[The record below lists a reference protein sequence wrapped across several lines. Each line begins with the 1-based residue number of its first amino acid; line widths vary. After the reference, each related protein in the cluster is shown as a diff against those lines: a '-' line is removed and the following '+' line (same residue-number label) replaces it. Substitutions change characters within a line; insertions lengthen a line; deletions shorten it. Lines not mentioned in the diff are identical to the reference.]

1 MRKYISGI
9 LVIAIMIGIFAAF
22 AIGTSAKA
30 DAQYDLDDPEQRLA
44 YEMTFLTG
52 SRSMERAKYIVDQDA
67 DLTIFSTGKA
77 TGVVNVI
84 GDESIVTDIRIF
96 MYIQRY
102 ESGKWKTVYNDTQ
115 MFAGENEATMIRT
128 CTDSSAIIKGY
139 EYRVSFSVYAYKG
152 MTYQQST
159 GTSPIVR

>member
-9 LVIAIMIGIFAAF
+9 LVIAIMIGVFAAS
-22 AIGTSAKA
+22 AAGTSAKA
-30 DAQYDLDDPEQRLA
+30 DVQYDLDDPEQRLA

-52 SRSMERAKYIVDQDA
+52 SRSMERATYIVDQDA
-67 DLTIFSTGKA
+67 DLTIFSAGKA

-84 GDESIVTDIRIF
+84 GDEDIVTDIRIF

-102 ESGKWKTVYNDTQ
+102 ESGKWKTVYSDNQ
-115 MFAGENEATMIRT
+115 MFTDQFTATMKRT

-139 EYRVSFSVYAYKG
+139 DYQVRFTVYAYKG

-159 GTSPIVR
+159 GTSPVVR

>member
-9 LVIAIMIGIFAAF
+9 LVIAIMIVIFAAS

-52 SRSMERAKYIVDQDA
+52 SQSMERVAYIVDKYA
-67 DLTIFSTGKA
+67 KLTLGSGKA
-77 TGVVNVI
+77 EGIVNVI
-84 GDESIVTDIRIF
+84 GDESIVTDIHIF

-102 ESGKWKTVYNDTQ
+102 ESGKWKTVYSDNQ
-115 MFAGENEATMIRT
+115 MFANQFTAKMKRT

-139 EYRVSFSVYAYKG
+139 DYRISFIVYAYKG
-152 MTYQQST
+152 LTYQST
-159 GTSPIVR
+159 PGTSPVVR

>member
-9 LVIAIMIGIFAAF
+9 LVIAIMIGIFAAS

-84 GDESIVTDIRIF
+84 GDKSIVTDIRILCISKD
-96 MYIQRY
+96 MNR
-102 ESGKWKTVYNDTQ
+102 
-115 MFAGENEATMIRT
+115 ENGRPFTATT
-128 CTDSSAIIKGY
+128 KCSQANT
-139 EYRVSFSVYAYKG
+139 E
-152 MTYQQST
+152 QQ
-159 GTSPIVR
+159 

>member
-9 LVIAIMIGIFAAF
+9 LVIAIMIGIFAAS

-52 SRSMERAKYIVDQDA
+52 SQSMERVAYIVDKYA
-67 DLTIFSTGKA
+67 KLTLGSGKA
-77 TGVVNVI
+77 EGIVNVI
-84 GDESIVTDIRIF
+84 GDESIVTDIHIF

-102 ESGKWKTVYNDTQ
+102 ESGKWKTVYSDNQ
-115 MFAGENEATMIRT
+115 MFANQFTAKMKRT

-139 EYRVSFSVYAYKG
+139 DYRISFIVYAYKG
-152 MTYQQST
+152 LTYQST
-159 GTSPIVR
+159 PGTSPVVR

>member
-1 MRKYISGI
+1 MKKYISGI
-9 LVIAIMIGIFAAF
+9 LVIAIMIGIFAAS

-52 SRSMERAKYIVDQDA
+52 SRAMERTAYIVDQDA
-67 DLTIFSTGKA
+67 DLTLGSGKA
-77 TGVVNVI
+77 EGIVDVVRN
-84 GDESIVTDIRIF
+84 ESIVTDIRIF

-102 ESGKWKTVYNDTQ
+102 ESGKWKTVYSDNQ
-115 MFAGENEATMIRT
+115 MFKGQFFATMTRT

-139 EYRVSFSVYAYKG
+139 DYRVSFSVYAYKG

-159 GTSPIVR
+159 GTSPVVR

>member
-9 LVIAIMIGIFAAF
+9 LVIAIMIGIFAAS

-44 YEMTFLTG
+44 YE
-52 SRSMERAKYIVDQDA
+52 
-67 DLTIFSTGKA
+67 
-77 TGVVNVI
+77 
-84 GDESIVTDIRIF
+84 IVTDIRIF

-159 GTSPIVR
+159 GTSPVVR

>member
-1 MRKYISGI
+1 MKKYISGI
-9 LVIAIMIGIFAAF
+9 LVIAIMIGIFAAS

-44 YEMTFLTG
+44 YERTFLTG
-52 SRSMERAKYIVDQDA
+52 SRAMERTAYIVDQDA
-67 DLTIFSTGKA
+67 DLTLGSGKA
-77 TGVVNVI
+77 EGIVDVVGN
-84 GDESIVTDIRIF
+84 ESIVTDIRIF

-102 ESGKWKTVYNDTQ
+102 ESGKWKTVYSDNQ
-115 MFAGENEATMIRT
+115 MFKGQFFATMTRT

-139 EYRVSFSVYAYKG
+139 DYRVSFSVYAYKG

-159 GTSPIVR
+159 GTSPVVR

>member
-1 MRKYISGI
+1 MKKYISGI
-9 LVIAIMIGIFAAF
+9 LVIAIMIGIFAAS

-44 YEMTFLTG
+44 YEMTYLTG
-52 SRSMERAKYIVDQDA
+52 SRAMERTAYIVDQDA
-67 DLTIFSTGKA
+67 DLTLGSGKA
-77 TGVVNVI
+77 EGIVDVVGN
-84 GDESIVTDIRIF
+84 ESIVTDIRIF

-102 ESGKWKTVYNDTQ
+102 ESGKWKTVYSDNQ
-115 MFAGENEATMIRT
+115 MFKGQFFATMTRT

-139 EYRVSFSVYAYKG
+139 DYRVSFSVYAYKG

-159 GTSPIVR
+159 GTSPVVR

>member
-9 LVIAIMIGIFAAF
+9 LVIAIMIGIFAAS

-52 SRSMERAKYIVDQDA
+52 SQSMERVAYIVDKYA
-67 DLTIFSTGKA
+67 KLTLGSGKA
-77 TGVVNVI
+77 EGIVNVI
-84 GDESIVTDIRIF
+84 GDESIVTDIHIF

-102 ESGKWKTVYNDTQ
+102 ESGKWKTVYSDNQ
-115 MFAGENEATMIRT
+115 MFAGKYKATMTRI

-139 EYRVSFSVYAYKG
+139 DYQVRFTVYAYKG
-152 MTYQQST
+152 TTYQKT
-159 GTSPIVR
+159 TDTSPVVR

>member
-1 MRKYISGI
+1 MKKYISGI
-9 LVIAIMIGIFAAF
+9 LVIAIMIGIFAAS
-22 AIGTSAKA
+22 ALGTSEKA

-52 SRSMERAKYIVDQDA
+52 SRAMERTAYIVDQDA
-67 DLTIFSTGKA
+67 DLTLGSGKA
-77 TGVVNVI
+77 EGIVDVVGN
-84 GDESIVTDIRIF
+84 ESIVTDIRIF

-102 ESGKWKTVYNDTQ
+102 ESGKWKTVYSDNQ
-115 MFAGENEATMIRT
+115 MFKGQFFATMTRT

-139 EYRVSFSVYAYKG
+139 DYRVSFSVYAYKG

-159 GTSPIVR
+159 GTSPVVR

>member
-9 LVIAIMIGIFAAF
+9 LVIAIMIGFFAAS
-22 AIGTSAKA
+22 AAGTSAKA

-44 YEMTFLTG
+44 Y
-52 SRSMERAKYIVDQDA
+52 IVDKYA
-67 DLTIFSTGKA
+67 KLTLGSGKA
-77 TGVVNVI
+77 EGIVNVV
-84 GDESIVTDIRIF
+84 GDEDIVTDIRIF

-102 ESGKWKTVYNDTQ
+102 ESGKWKTVYNDNQ
-115 MFAGENEATMIRT
+115 MFANQFTAKMKRT

-159 GTSPIVR
+159 GTSPVVR

>member
-1 MRKYISGI
+1 MKKYISGI
-9 LVIAIMIGIFAAF
+9 LVIAIMIGIFAAS

-52 SRSMERAKYIVDQDA
+52 SRAMERTAYIVDQDA
-67 DLTIFSTGKA
+67 DLPLGSGKA
-77 TGVVNVI
+77 EGIVDVVGN
-84 GDESIVTDIRIF
+84 ESIVTDIRIF

-102 ESGKWKTVYNDTQ
+102 ESGKWKTVYSDNQ
-115 MFAGENEATMIRT
+115 MFKGQFFATMTRT

-139 EYRVSFSVYAYKG
+139 DYRVSFSVYAYKG

-159 GTSPIVR
+159 GTSPVVR

>member
-9 LVIAIMIGIFAAF
+9 LVIAIMIGIFAAS
-22 AIGTSAKA
+22 AIGTSAKE

-52 SRSMERAKYIVDQDA
+52 SLSMERATYIVDKDA

-102 ESGKWKTVYNDTQ
+102 ESGKWKTVYNDNQ
-115 MFAGENEATMIRT
+115 MFTDQFTATMKRT

-139 EYRVSFSVYAYKG
+139 DYRISFIVYAYKG
-152 MTYQQST
+152 LTYQST
-159 GTSPIVR
+159 PGTSPVVR

>member
-1 MRKYISGI
+1 MRKYISCI
-9 LVIAIMIGIFAAF
+9 LVIAIMIGVFAAS
-22 AIGTSAKA
+22 AIGASANA

-52 SRSMERAKYIVDQDA
+52 TRSMERAAYIVDKKA
-67 DLTIFSTGKA
+67 NLTIFSAGKA
-77 TGVVNVI
+77 TGIVKVV

-102 ESGKWKTVYNDTQ
+102 ESGKWKTVYSDNQ
-115 MFAGENEATMIRT
+115 MFAGKFKANMTRT

-139 EYRVSFSVYAYKG
+139 DYRVSFSVYAYKG

-159 GTSPIVR
+159 GTSPVVS

>member
-1 MRKYISGI
+1 MKKYLSGI
-9 LVIAIMIGIFAAF
+9 LVIAIMIGIFAAS

-52 SRSMERAKYIVDQDA
+52 SRAMERTAYIVDQDA
-67 DLTIFSTGKA
+67 DLTLGSGKA
-77 TGVVNVI
+77 EGIVDVVGN
-84 GDESIVTDIRIF
+84 ESIVTDIRIF

-102 ESGKWKTVYNDTQ
+102 ESGKWKTVYSDNQ
-115 MFAGENEATMIRT
+115 MFKGQFFATMTRT

-139 EYRVSFSVYAYKG
+139 DYRVSFSVYAYKG

-159 GTSPIVR
+159 GTSPVVR

>member
-1 MRKYISGI
+1 MKKYISGI
-9 LVIAIMIGIFAAF
+9 LVIAIMIGIFAAS

-52 SRSMERAKYIVDQDA
+52 SRAMERTAYIVDQDA
-67 DLTIFSTGKA
+67 DLTLGSGKA
-77 TGVVNVI
+77 EGIVVVVGN
-84 GDESIVTDIRIF
+84 ESIVTDIRIF

-102 ESGKWKTVYNDTQ
+102 ESGKWKTVYSDNQ
-115 MFAGENEATMIRT
+115 MFKGQFFATMTRT

-139 EYRVSFSVYAYKG
+139 DYRVSFSVYAYKG

-159 GTSPIVR
+159 GTSPVVR

>member
-1 MRKYISGI
+1 MKKYISGI
-9 LVIAIMIGIFAAF
+9 LVIAIMIEIFAAS

-52 SRSMERAKYIVDQDA
+52 SRAMERTAYIVDQDA
-67 DLTIFSTGKA
+67 DLTLGSGKA
-77 TGVVNVI
+77 EGIVDVVGN
-84 GDESIVTDIRIF
+84 ESIVTDIRIF

-102 ESGKWKTVYNDTQ
+102 ESGKWKTVYSDNQ
-115 MFAGENEATMIRT
+115 MFKGQFFATMTRT

-139 EYRVSFSVYAYKG
+139 DYRVSFSVYAYKG

-159 GTSPIVR
+159 GTSPVVR

>member
-9 LVIAIMIGIFAAF
+9 LVIAIMIGIFAAS
-22 AIGTSAKA
+22 AIGTFAKA

-52 SRSMERAKYIVDQDA
+52 SLSMERATYIVDKDA
-67 DLTIFSTGKA
+67 DLTIFSTGNA
-77 TGVVNVI
+77 SGVVKVV
-84 GDESIVTDIRIF
+84 GDESIVTDIHIF

-102 ESGKWKTVYNDTQ
+102 ESGKWKTVYSDNQ
-115 MFAGENEATMIRT
+115 MFAGKYKATMTRI

-139 EYRVSFSVYAYKG
+139 DYQVRFTVYAYKG
-152 MTYQQST
+152 TTYQKT
-159 GTSPIVR
+159 TDTSPVVR

>member
-9 LVIAIMIGIFAAF
+9 LVIAIMIGIFAAS
-22 AIGTSAKA
+22 AAGTSAKA

-52 SRSMERAKYIVDQDA
+52 SPSMERASYFINRNA
-67 DLTIFSTGKA
+67 TLTLGSGKA
-77 TGVVNVI
+77 EGRVEI
-84 GDESIVTDIRIF
+84 ECYKDIVTDIRIF
-96 MYIQRY
+96 MYIQRH
-102 ESGKWKTVYNDTQ
+102 ESGKWKTVYSDNQ
-115 MFAGENEATMIRT
+115 MFADQFTATMKRT

-139 EYRVSFSVYAYKG
+139 DYRVSFSVYAYKG

-159 GTSPIVR
+159 GTSPVVR

>member
-9 LVIAIMIGIFAAF
+9 LVIAIMIGVFAAS

-30 DAQYDLDDPEQRLA
+30 DTQYDLDDPEQRLA

-102 ESGKWKTVYNDTQ
+102 ESGKWKTVYNDSQ
-115 MFAGENEATMIRT
+115 MFTGKYRAIMTRT

-159 GTSPIVR
+159 GTSPVVR

>member
-9 LVIAIMIGIFAAF
+9 LVIAIMIGIFAAS

-52 SRSMERAKYIVDQDA
+52 SQSMERVAYIVDKYA
-67 DLTIFSTGKA
+67 KLTLGSGKA
-77 TGVVNVI
+77 EGIVNVA
-84 GDESIVTDIRIF
+84 GDESIVTDIHIF

-102 ESGKWKTVYNDTQ
+102 ESGKWKTVYNDNQ
-115 MFAGENEATMIRT
+115 MFTDQFTAKMKRT

-139 EYRVSFSVYAYKG
+139 DYQVRFTVYAYNG
-152 MTYQQST
+152 TTYQKTT
-159 GTSPIVR
+159 GTSPVVR

>member
-9 LVIAIMIGIFAAF
+9 LVIAIMIGIFAAS

-44 YEMTFLTG
+44 YEMTFLTC
-52 SRSMERAKYIVDQDA
+52 SQSMERVAYIVDKYA
-67 DLTIFSTGKA
+67 KLTLGSGKA
-77 TGVVNVI
+77 EGIVNVI
-84 GDESIVTDIRIF
+84 GDESIVTDIHIF

-102 ESGKWKTVYNDTQ
+102 ESGKWKTVYSDNQ
-115 MFAGENEATMIRT
+115 MFANQFTAKMKRT

-139 EYRVSFSVYAYKG
+139 DYRISFIVYAYKG
-152 MTYQQST
+152 LTYQST
-159 GTSPIVR
+159 PGTSPVVR

>member
-9 LVIAIMIGIFAAF
+9 LVIAIMIGIFAAS

-44 YEMTFLTG
+44 YEMTFFLTG
-52 SRSMERAKYIVDQDA
+52 SRAMERTAYIVDQDA
-67 DLTIFSTGKA
+67 DLTLGSGKA
-77 TGVVNVI
+77 EGIVDVVGN
-84 GDESIVTDIRIF
+84 ESIVTDIRIF

-102 ESGKWKTVYNDTQ
+102 ESGKWKTVYSDNQ
-115 MFAGENEATMIRT
+115 MFKGQFFATMTRT

-139 EYRVSFSVYAYKG
+139 DYRVSFSVYAYKG

-159 GTSPIVR
+159 GTSPVVR

>member
-1 MRKYISGI
+1 MRKFISGI
-9 LVIAIMIGIFAAF
+9 LVIAIMIGVLAAS

-52 SRSMERAKYIVDQDA
+52 SRSMERATYIVDKRA
-67 DLTIFSTGKA
+67 KLTLGSGEAEGTVS
-77 TGVVNVI
+77 VV

-115 MFAGENEATMIRT
+115 MFAGKFTATMTRT

-139 EYRVSFSVYAYKG
+139 DYRISFIVYAYKG
-152 MTYQQST
+152 LTYQST
-159 GTSPIVR
+159 PGTSPVVR

>member
-1 MRKYISGI
+1 MKKYISGI
-9 LVIAIMIGIFAAF
+9 LVIAIMIGIFAAS

-52 SRSMERAKYIVDQDA
+52 SRAMERTAYIVDQDA
-67 DLTIFSTGKA
+67 DLTLGSGKA
-77 TGVVNVI
+77 EGIVDVVGN
-84 GDESIVTDIRIF
+84 ESIVTDIRIF

-102 ESGKWKTVYNDTQ
+102 ESGKWKTVYSDNQ
-115 MFAGENEATMIRT
+115 MFKGLFFATMTRT

-139 EYRVSFSVYAYKG
+139 DYRVSFSVYAYKG

-159 GTSPIVR
+159 GTSPVVR

>member
-1 MRKYISGI
+1 MKKYISGI
-9 LVIAIMIGIFAAF
+9 LVIAIMIGIFAAS

-52 SRSMERAKYIVDQDA
+52 SRAMERTAYIVDQDA
-67 DLTIFSTGKA
+67 DLTLGSGKA
-77 TGVVNVI
+77 EGIVDVVGN
-84 GDESIVTDIRIF
+84 ESIVTDIRIF

-102 ESGKWKTVYNDTQ
+102 ESGKWKTVYSDNQ
-115 MFAGENEATMIRT
+115 MFKGQFFATMTRT
-128 CTDSSAIIKGY
+128 CTDPSAIIKGY
-139 EYRVSFSVYAYKG
+139 DYRVSFSVYAYKG

-159 GTSPIVR
+159 GTSPVVR